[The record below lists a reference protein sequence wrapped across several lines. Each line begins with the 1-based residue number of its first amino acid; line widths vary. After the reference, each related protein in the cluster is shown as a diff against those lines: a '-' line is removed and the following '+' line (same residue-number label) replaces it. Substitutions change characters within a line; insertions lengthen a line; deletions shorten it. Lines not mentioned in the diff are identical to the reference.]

1 MSLPRITFGQH
12 VAESGAVYD
21 RVEMKDLVRLV
32 AHAAGLDAEG
42 IASIAVPK
50 GASYA
55 LIFKPKMPKAHKP
68 AVSQGPAGP
77 AVSVKPKHEEA
88 AAPAAPPAPPAATPD
103 LAAVLA
109 NPAVL
114 ALLQSLGGLA
124 GLAPVA
130 APAANPEP
138 AHKPLSLGQPVKGK
152 GKRAA

>member
-1 MSLPRITFGQH
+1 MSLPRITLGQH

-21 RVEMKDLVRLV
+21 RIEMKDLIRLV

-68 AVSQGPAGP
+68 AVSQGPASP
-77 AVSVKPKHEEA
+77 AVSVKPEAPAQDAMAAMQAQIAALLAGFQALQQGGQPAKEEA
-88 AAPAAPPAPPAATPD
+88 PQA
-103 LAAVLA
+103 
-109 NPAVL
+109 
-114 ALLQSLGGLA
+114 
-124 GLAPVA
+124 
-130 APAANPEP
+130 
-138 AHKPLSLGQPVKGK
+138 KPLSLGQPVKGR